1 MKKRWL
7 MLLLAGALMAA
18 GCGAKKE
25 SAEPASEKAVQESAE
40 EAAAEEHADDAD
52 KEKAA
57 EADAAK
63 KAADSA
69 DAEKA
74 AAEENTPAE
83 QDRYAAFLAGDGK
96 MTVHTAGIRSD
107 GLEFK
112 IGRAHV

>member
-18 GCGAKKE
+18 GCGKKKE

-57 EADAAK
+57 EADAAMNRFRK
-63 KAADSA
+63 
-69 DAEKA
+69 
-74 AAEENTPAE
+74 
-83 QDRYAAFLAGDGK
+83 R
-96 MTVHTAGIRSD
+96 
-107 GLEFK
+107 
-112 IGRAHV
+112 